1 MEANRQKS
9 DIIGPNLFNRK
20 RMIIL
25 NSEKKNLKLTSD
37 DFLFHSEILTKSYR
51 QRPLTLKVLRSR
63 QKAGFGLTRL
73 KQGYARF
80 E

>member
-37 DFLFHSEILTKSYR
+37 DFFYFI
-51 QRPLTLKVLRSR
+51 QRYCQWP
-63 QKAGFGLTRL
+63 F
-73 KQGYARF
+73 
-80 E
+80 

>member
-37 DFLFHSEILTKSYR
+37 DFLFHSEILSVAFLGKY
-51 QRPLTLKVLRSR
+51 SR
-63 QKAGFGLTRL
+63 LA
-73 KQGYARF
+73 
-80 E
+80 

>member
-37 DFLFHSEILTKSYR
+37 DFLFHSEKLTISNC
-51 QRPLTLKVLRSR
+51 QRS
-63 QKAGFGLTRL
+63 F
-73 KQGYARF
+73 
-80 E
+80 

>member
-37 DFLFHSEILTKSYR
+37 DFFISFRDIVSGLFR
-51 QRPLTLKVLRSR
+51 
-63 QKAGFGLTRL
+63 
-73 KQGYARF
+73 
-80 E
+80 